1 MGEGWSTTDF
11 GMHLKVPMSKRA
23 SPQEVHARQT
33 QLWSQEHDLALSTL
47 NADHEARLRQHQ
59 EALDR
64 HAADVEGTLR
74 SHAASTETRLEQAG
88 ERRAQELSA
97 AIAAQ
102 EKRHDEQVD
111 AIKAE
116 QAKQVAQSNLL
127 RSTHLRAKLYR
138 PAVLSELL
146 SRI

>member
-11 GMHLKVPMSKRA
+11 GLHLKVPMSKRA

-47 NADHEARLRQHQ
+47 NEDHASQLRRHQ

-64 HAADVEGTLR
+64 HAQTVECTLK
-74 SHAASTETRLEQAG
+74 SHATSTELSLEQAA

-97 AIAAQ
+97 AMADQ
-102 EKRHDEQVD
+102 GRRHDEQVD

-116 QAKQVAQSNLL
+116 QTKQVTRATLCAHQ
-127 RSTHLRAKLYR
+127 HLTY
-138 PAVLSELL
+138 
-146 SRI
+146 